1 MAYQR
6 RYAVF
11 FFVGRAQ
18 AGLSTLHLCARYVT
32 TPLDFPSKRE
42 GSLNFFPCSFLVLV
56 ASRLRLAE
64 PNSYAQILIKIIFCR
79 SRRHR
84 LLDGYRDRKESA
96 GQCPEGMYFKPSF
109 TQSLQCPYTIHSQ
122 VHNIHGLSS

>member
-64 PNSYAQILIKIIFCR
+64 PNSYAQILIKILFGR

-84 LLDGYRDRKESA
+84 LLDGTEKNLQDNAQKVCTSSLPLPRAYNVHTRFILK
-96 GQCPEGMYFKPSF
+96 F
-109 TQSLQCPYTIHSQ
+109 TTYMD
-122 VHNIHGLSS
+122 